1 MKRNVRSTT
10 ILILFCTALAMS
22 TLPTAR
28 AQNLDEGGCSNAI
41 AAGKWG
47 FTNSG
52 TVFLAGGP
60 APVAVVGSFNLD
72 AAGNLAGTQTRSL
85 NGLPVN
91 RETTS
96 GTVLV
101 NSDCT
106 GTATIRVFISGVLNR
121 TVTLDLV
128 FIENLRGV
136 RGVVTS
142 FITASGASIGNVLTF
157 DGKR

>member
-28 AQNLDEGGCSNAI
+28 AQNLEEGGCSNAI

-47 FTNSG
+47 FTNAG
-52 TVFLAGGP
+52 TVFLPGGP
-60 APVAVVGSFNLD
+60 APVVVVGSFKLD
-72 AAGNLAGTQTRSL
+72 AGGNLEGTQTRSL
-85 NGLPVN
+85 NGLPVD

-106 GTATIRVFISGVLNR
+106 GTATISVFHSGVLNR

-128 FIENLRGV
+128 FVENLRGV

-142 FITASGASIGNVLTF
+142 FITASGANIGNVLTF